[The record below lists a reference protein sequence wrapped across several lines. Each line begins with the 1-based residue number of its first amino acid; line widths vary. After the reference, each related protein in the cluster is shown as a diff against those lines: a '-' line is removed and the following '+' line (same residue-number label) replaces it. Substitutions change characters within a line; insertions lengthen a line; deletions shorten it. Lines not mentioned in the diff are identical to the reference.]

1 MVDYAAYG
9 VRTAGKAGIERP
21 PELTLS
27 LFPSAKTQRGSSWR
41 LPVGYGIKMRMGM
54 LARNP
59 CSVVPGISGR
69 KTSLVRKAPVRLGR
83 LLGCLPSLIPA
94 SPDIGG
100 APPCK
105 GRLFQFEPCH
115 QSRPIFHADMENR
128 GRGGDPTCV
137 HFGYQAIHRAAKPSL
152 LPNPRFRRQS
162 LSSKAGLP
170 LAKFFSCTAM

>member
-41 LPVGYGIKMRMGM
+41 LAVGYGIKMRMGM

-105 GRLFQFEPCH
+105 GRLF
-115 QSRPIFHADMENR
+115 N
-128 GRGGDPTCV
+128 
-137 HFGYQAIHRAAKPSL
+137 
-152 LPNPRFRRQS
+152 
-162 LSSKAGLP
+162 LSSATSHGRSSTRIWKIAGGEVIR
-170 LAKFFSCTAM
+170 LASILATRPYTEQQNRLFCQTHDSDVRA